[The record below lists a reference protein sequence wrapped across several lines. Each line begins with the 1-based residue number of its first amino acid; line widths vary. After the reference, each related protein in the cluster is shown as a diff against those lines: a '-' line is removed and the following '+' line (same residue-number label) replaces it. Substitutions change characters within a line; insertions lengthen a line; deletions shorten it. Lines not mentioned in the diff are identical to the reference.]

1 MLLPFQ
7 WTAMNTRIRSV
18 KISLGSFLRIVAVAL
33 VSLLV
38 PALHAEHDHDHL
50 LVTIN
55 RDLGYDPD
63 AEIHKLQVSTAT
75 RSYIITLHGTL
86 AAIPDHVGKQA
97 RISIGSNDAWTHF
110 AIPTHKGAVRIH
122 TVKRIAE

>member
-1 MLLPFQ
+1 
-7 WTAMNTRIRSV
+7 MNTHTHSN
-18 KISLGSFLRIVAVAL
+18 KIGLGSFVRIVALAL
-33 VSLLV
+33 LSLF
-38 PALHAEHDHDHL
+38 ATNLHAEHDHDHL
-50 LVTIN
+50 LVTIE

-86 AAIPDHVGKQA
+86 TAIPDHVGKQA
-97 RISIGSNDAWTHF
+97 RISIGSNDTWTHF

-122 TVKRIAE
+122 TVKRIVE